1 MVDNALPAFDIENE
15 LKIDPEKKVEEHLSA
30 IP

>member
-1 MVDNALPAFDIENE
+1 MVDNALPALDIENE